1 MKTRCCLFTAA
12 LLIFSLA
19 GVVFA
24 APKTTVTIATYSQPR
39 FEILRDTL
47 IPKWQ
52 AAHTDI
58 DIEIVNY
65 PDFWNKLL
73 VLMSTDQAPDIVDTA
88 GTYIFGH
95 VIRGGA
101 VNLAP
106 MLEKDSTLSKDSF
119 WPGPWNE
126 VRWPQPDGQGIY
138 GLPYD
143 TVGAV
148 LWYNNELLRNAGV
161 SAPNS
166 TWNWFDLRT
175 AAKKIARDTDGD
187 GQMDLWG
194 IGAAATH
201 EFFDPLVKSFG
212 GVILNP
218 DRKSAGIESPQ
229 AIQATQFVTDMIQ
242 EDRAAVMGGG
252 IAGGKV
258 AFQIGGSFNINTFAR
273 IEGLD
278 WGIAPVPRGPVA
290 HNTYG
295 GSNMFEVMHRPG
307 QDLQAVWTILK
318 LLLTQETIEAFWTS
332 YQAPYSIPSVRSVAA
347 RTKMNTI
354 QQILAQS
361 VGFMSD
367 ADWSPDWAIWQA
379 AKRSGI
385 EPVLRGERSAA
396 EGVMRAAQEINK
408 VLDQAYGI
416 GK

>member
-1 MKTRCCLFTAA
+1 MKTRCSRLTVA
-12 LLIFSLA
+12 LLVISLA
-19 GVVFA
+19 GLACA

-39 FEILRDTL
+39 YEILRDSL

-52 AAHTDI
+52 AAHKDI
-58 DIEIVNY
+58 DIQIVNY

-88 GTYIFGH
+88 GTYVFGH

-106 MLEKDSTLSKDSF
+106 LLEKDPALSKDSF

-138 GLPYD
+138 GLPWD
-143 TVGAV
+143 TVGVV

-161 SAPNS
+161 NAPTS
-166 TWNWFDLRT
+166 SWTWFDLRA
-175 AAKKIARDTDGD
+175 AAKKIARDIDGD
-187 GQMDLWG
+187 GQNDLWG
-194 IGAAATH
+194 VGAASNH
-201 EFFDPLVKSFG
+201 ELFDPLVKSFG
-212 GVILNP
+212 GMILNP
-218 DRKSAGIESPQ
+218 DRKSAGIDSPQ
-229 AIQATQFVTDMIQ
+229 AIQATQFLTDMIQ
-242 EDRAAVMGGG
+242 EDRSALIGASLVGGNVG
-252 IAGGKV
+252 FHITGTYAIQHVGRV
-258 AFQIGGSFNINTFAR
+258 
-273 IEGLD
+273 EGLD
-278 WGIAPVPRGPVA
+278 WGVAPMPKGPVA

-295 GSNMFEVMHRPG
+295 GSNMFEVMYRPG

-347 RTKMNTI
+347 RTKMNDI

-385 EPVLRGERSAA
+385 DPVLRGERSAA

-408 VLDQAYGI
+408 VLNQAYGTS
-416 GK
+416 K